1 MKRLFAP
8 SRPRFFQRTLR
19 DFVPGTAS
27 NLLQSGFLEIKMI
40 YLAGPCFT
48 RAEHQYNEK
57 LAQSLKLYGTIWLPQ
72 KEVVIP
78 EVDQAVA
85 IRQQCINALKNASL
99 VVAILDGADVDSG
112 TAFEC
117 GYAYA
122 LGTDIYGLRTD
133 IRRVSDSNSLDVNA
147 MLSVC
152 EHIFS
157 TEKEL
162 FDAIDKLL

>member
-1 MKRLFAP
+1 
-8 SRPRFFQRTLR
+8 
-19 DFVPGTAS
+19 
-27 NLLQSGFLEIKMI
+27 MI

-48 RAEHQYNEK
+48 RAELDYNAR
-57 LAQSLKLYGTIWLPQ
+57 LAGILSTYNTIWLPQ
-72 KEVVIP
+72 NEVIVP
-78 EVDQAVA
+78 EHNQAIS
-85 IRQQCINALKNASL
+85 IRQQCIGALKNASL

-122 LGTDIYGLRTD
+122 LGTEIYGLRTD
-133 IRRVSDSNSLDVNA
+133 IRRVSDSNSIDVNA

-157 TEKEL
+157 KEQEL